1 MSKRTFIN
9 IFTKDLLDI
18 LKETFDIHH
27 GVYLDPG
34 TSLFETLDQISA
46 ESASIPIGN
55 KCGTLAA
62 QVEHIILYLNVLGKH
77 IVGEDVG
84 DVDWDEVWET
94 VSKVNEAE
102 WTSLKGKLRDSYAQI
117 TQRLENIQGWE
128 ENDAI
133 GGSMAIIVHT
143 AYHLGEIRQ
152 ALCAL

>member
-1 MSKRTFIN
+1 MSKTTFKN
-9 IFTKDLLDI
+9 IFTKDLLD
-18 LKETFDIHH
+18 LLEETFDIHH

-34 TSLFETLDQISA
+34 TSLFETLDQINA
-46 ESASIPIGN
+46 EYASIPVGN

-62 QVEHIILYLNVLGKH
+62 QVEHIILYLEVLGKH
-77 IVGEDVG
+77 ISGEEVG
-84 DVDWDEVWET
+84 DVDWDQVWNTVGEV
-94 VSKVNEAE
+94 SEAD
-102 WTSLKGKLRDSYAQI
+102 WTALKDKLQDAYARV

-152 ALCAL
+152 ALCIL